1 MYPNMSVRTCTYIYQ
16 QLSAYINDYE
26 CMANGNAWKFKD
38 MWIKN
43 NSSCQNFSMLN
54 TTHPARPHGP
64 MGWLQILDVSLHGSK
79 QCLMAQFKWGF
90 RPSNF
95 ISHKIFYIFM
105 AILEFA
111 LHLWLQLI
119 GCPPPFPLAPA
130 QREALRCAK
139 EPHRIQTIVVKP
151 TARQTTAKMLA
162 TSWDLQHM
170 QRPTCARIFM
180 QARMTLVM
188 SFFQIMVIW
197 SMHLCIYLHAL
208 HQWERKLIFHQ
219 WDMIFPGGNVYWI
232 ILMSWNLSP
241 KLSCKCNLLSKND
254 LVWHWVLRIK
264 SSSYPSLFIHQP
276 LNPETVMGTSG
287 KPPFAFSA
295 GN

>member
-38 MWIKN
+38 MWIK

-119 GCPPPFPLAPA
+119 GCPPLPIGTRPA
-130 QREALRCAK
+130 RGSKMRKRTSSDSNNSGEVNGSANDGKDAGNILRL
-139 EPHRIQTIVVKP
+139 TV
-151 TARQTTAKMLA
+151 
-162 TSWDLQHM
+162 S
-170 QRPTCARIFM
+170 
-180 QARMTLVM
+180 
-188 SFFQIMVIW
+188 
-197 SMHLCIYLHAL
+197 
-208 HQWERKLIFHQ
+208 
-219 WDMIFPGGNVYWI
+219 
-232 ILMSWNLSP
+232 
-241 KLSCKCNLLSKND
+241 SCKQGWLLPCHLSKSWWFEACIFVSIYMHSTNGKGN
-254 LVWHWVLRIK
+254 W
-264 SSSYPSLFIHQP
+264 SSTNGIWYFLAGMYIESY
-276 LNPETVMGTSG
+276 
-287 KPPFAFSA
+287 
-295 GN
+295 

>member
-38 MWIKN
+38 MWIK

-95 ISHKIFYIFM
+95 ISHKIFCIFM

-119 GCPPPFPLAPA
+119 GCPPLRIGTRPA
-130 QREALRCAK
+130 RGSKMRKRTSSDSNNSGEANGYANDGKDAGNILRL
-139 EPHRIQTIVVKP
+139 
-151 TARQTTAKMLA
+151 TAHA
-162 TSWDLQHM
+162 T
-170 QRPTCARIFM
+170 PTCARIFM
-180 QARMTLVM
+180 QARMTIAMSLV
-188 SFFQIMVIW
+188 QIMVIW

-219 WDMIFPGGNVYWI
+219 WDMIFPGGTCILNHINVLKSKSKI
-232 ILMSWNLSP
+232 ILQMQFTQQERPRLTLGTPYQVIILS
-241 KLSCKCNLLSKND
+241 
-254 LVWHWVLRIK
+254 
-264 SSSYPSLFIHQP
+264 
-276 LNPETVMGTSG
+276 
-287 KPPFAFSA
+287 
-295 GN
+295 